1 MPTMDSKRCS
11 AYAIA
16 YLRDVEVGR
25 EIVEYISRIDGTLE
39 KYGGRFLVH
48 GGALTAME
56 GEWPG
61 DVIIIEFPSRDDAL
75 AWYNSSAYQEILPLR
90 TEHSNGIAAI
100 IEGVPCAYRATEKL
114 TQL

>member
-1 MPTMDSKRCS
+1 MPTLDSKSCS

-16 YLRDVEVGR
+16 YLRDVEAGR
-25 EIVEYISRIDGTLE
+25 EIVEYIKRIDATLE
-39 KYGGRFLVH
+39 PFGGRFLVH

-61 DVIIIEFPSRDDAL
+61 DVIIIEFPSRDDAF

-90 TEHSNGIAAI
+90 TEHSNGIAAV
-100 IEGVPCAYRATEKL
+100 IEGVPQGYRATEKL
-114 TQL
+114 SQL